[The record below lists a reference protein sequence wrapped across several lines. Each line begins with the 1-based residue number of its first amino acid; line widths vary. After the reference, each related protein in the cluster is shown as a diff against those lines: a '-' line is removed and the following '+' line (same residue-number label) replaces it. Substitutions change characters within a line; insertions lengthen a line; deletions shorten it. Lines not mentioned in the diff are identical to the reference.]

1 MPSTTLSVPIPGV
14 CGVSVLGPV
23 GAEGVSPLLLT
34 FWPSTCLYSLE
45 SWLSVVW
52 LPVAWSW
59 AVWASVVWS
68 LRDVMCRR
76 GAWPTWMVKS
86 VALLTGRKEFL
97 FPAGIV
103 VSDELGDEPPPPP
116 PPQAES
122 ISADIVHSNWLPPVM
137 QLADDKRDFR
147 EGRSS
152 EKKTAEGL

>member
-1 MPSTTLSVPIPGV
+1 
-14 CGVSVLGPV
+14 
-23 GAEGVSPLLLT
+23 
-34 FWPSTCLYSLE
+34 
-45 SWLSVVW
+45 
-52 LPVAWSW
+52 
-59 AVWASVVWS
+59 
-68 LRDVMCRR
+68 
-76 GAWPTWMVKS
+76 MVKS

-116 PPQAES
+116 QAAS

-137 QLADDKRDFR
+137 QLADNKRDFC

>member
-1 MPSTTLSVPIPGV
+1 
-14 CGVSVLGPV
+14 
-23 GAEGVSPLLLT
+23 
-34 FWPSTCLYSLE
+34 
-45 SWLSVVW
+45 
-52 LPVAWSW
+52 
-59 AVWASVVWS
+59 
-68 LRDVMCRR
+68 
-76 GAWPTWMVKS
+76 MVKS

-103 VSDELGDEPPPPP
+103 VSDELGDEPP